1 MFPVLQT
8 PLGTAG
14 DVHSERWLHLNRSHV
29 GPISQEQTNPPG
41 ECPKFQ
47 EKEGGVEGHLDNGA
61 RQSQTLRCLPL

>member
-1 MFPVLQT
+1 M
-8 PLGTAG
+8 
-14 DVHSERWLHLNRSHV
+14 
-29 GPISQEQTNPPG
+29 GPISQEQRLKLQEKTNPPG

>member
-1 MFPVLQT
+1 M
-8 PLGTAG
+8 
-14 DVHSERWLHLNRSHV
+14 